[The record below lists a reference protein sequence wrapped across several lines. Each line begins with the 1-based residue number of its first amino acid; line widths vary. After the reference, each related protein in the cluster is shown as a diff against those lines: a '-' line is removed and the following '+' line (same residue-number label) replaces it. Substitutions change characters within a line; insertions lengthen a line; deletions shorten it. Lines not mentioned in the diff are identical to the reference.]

1 MLDELSAPVHQHT
14 AENEGDDGYAYICES
29 HQEQG
34 RVAEREPGCVR
45 EWDGQVQ
52 VNDSEQHRESYCTD
66 ELVFAQ

>member
-14 AENEGDDGYAYICES
+14 AEDKGYDSYGYVGES

-52 VNDSEQHRESYCTD
+52 VNDSEQHRESHCTD
-66 ELVFAQ
+66 KLVFTK